1 MIVGHREG
9 EAVGQALPH
18 SQALHRRQRVI
29 QGIGIIARGIHGKS
43 AVEPGRVCL
52 RGETHHIMQ
61 IRVHRRRQRAAD
73 HRRILGDGSRGRSHG
88 GRVIA
93 AVDAHGHDRGGRAAV
108 VVRHRNRKGIGQAF
122 TRAQALHR
130 GQRGIQRIGIV
141 AVGIHAERAVAA
153 RRVAQWR
160 EADHI
165 VHIRIRGRGQ
175 RAVGNG
181 AAFGDV
187 HGCGGQ
193 HGYVV
198 GAVDGHGQGVGGS
211 GAVVVGHRESEAV
224 GKALPY
230 SQALHRGQRIIQAI
244 GIVAVGIQVERA
256 VETRGIDL
264 GGEGHCIMDIRVHRR
279 GQYAADRWRI
289 LGDGSRGGGH
299 CGRVIAAVDAHGHD
313 CGRRAAVVVRHCNNE
328 CVGQAFASAQAL
340 YRGQ

>member
-9 EAVGQALPH
+9 EAVGEAFAH
-18 SQALHRRQRVI
+18 SQALHCGQRVI

-93 AVDAHGHDRGGRAAV
+93 AVDAHGHDRGGRTAV
-108 VVRHRNRKGIGQAF
+108 VVRHCNRKGIGQAF
-122 TRAQALHR
+122 TRAQALHC
-130 GQRGIQRIGIV
+130 GQRGIQRISIV

-211 GAVVVGHRESEAV
+211 GAVVVGHRESE
-224 GKALPY
+224 GLGQALPH
-230 SQALHRGQRIIQAI
+230 SQALHRRQRIIQAI

-264 GGEGHCIMDIRVHRR
+264 GAEGHCIMDIRVHRR

-328 CVGQAFASAQAL
+328 CVGQAFAQTQAL